1 MIISGKD
8 LSKSLKEG
16 LKCRVAE
23 LEAKHGTTPNLVVIL
38 VGDDPGSVSYVT
50 GKAKA
55 ATEVGIRNT
64 TLRYAETITEAELLA
79 VIEELNANDD
89 VNGILVQ
96 LPLPKHI
103 DEHKVIAA
111 IKPEKDV
118 DSFHPVNVANLWL
131 KLPGFK
137 PCTPKGIIKLLDSAG
152 VEIEGKEAVV
162 VGRSN
167 IVGLPVAKLLLDR
180 NATVTVAHS
189 RTKNLGNVTRRA
201 DILVVAIGRERFI
214 TADMIKPGAV
224 VIDVGVNRDTR
235 NGKLCG
241 DVDFDGAEQVASA
254 ITPVPGGVGP
264 MTITCLMENT
274 VESFERKITK

>member
-1 MIISGKD
+1 
-8 LSKSLKEG
+8 
-16 LKCRVAE
+16 
-23 LEAKHGTTPNLVVIL
+23 
-38 VGDDPGSVSYVT
+38 
-50 GKAKA
+50 
-55 ATEVGIRNT
+55 VGIRNT
-64 TLRYAETITEAELLA
+64 TLRHPDTITEAELLA
-79 VIEELNANDD
+79 IIDKLNADDD
-89 VNGILVQ
+89 VDGILVQ

-103 DEHKVIAA
+103 DEQKVIAA

-131 KLPGFK
+131 KLPGLK

-189 RTKNLGNVTRRA
+189 RTKNLGEVTRRA

-214 TADMIKPGAV
+214 SADMIKPGAV
-224 VIDVGVNRDTR
+224 VIDVGVNRDSRT
-235 NGKLCG
+235 GKLCG
-241 DVDFDGAEQVASA
+241 DVDFEGAEQVASA

-274 VESFERKITK
+274 VESFERKVTK